1 MKLFTKYNRINIVAS
16 VIVFVVGSAAF
27 YFVLRLVLLRELD
40 GSLHTEQTEIISY
53 VRMHNSLPEVV
64 KAYNQQITFTPVPA
78 IQPGTV
84 YFSEKVRELQ
94 DDDDLEWA
102 RKLQFYITVAGKN
115 YKATVTKSQVETE
128 DLLQLVIMIGAG
140 MIALILFAGY
150 AINRAVIQRLWRPFY
165 KTVREVEQYQ
175 LAKQQALQL
184 PLSGTSEFDLLNQ
197 RLASMTERAQLE
209 YQVVKEFSANAAHEM
224 QTPLAVIRTHTE
236 ALMQDEHVLQHHNRS
251 IQTIE
256 QSVNRLTR
264 LNHDL
269 LLLARIENRQFSLQE
284 NIELDKVIGQ
294 KTGELVELLASKKIT
309 LRLQVTPVRIS
320 CNHHLIDVI
329 INNLLNNAI
338 RYNKESGFINIA
350 LTPRQLV
357 ISNTSHLPSL
367 EKDRISR
374 RFYRHPETKADG
386 NGLGL
391 SIVKQVCNVA
401 GYTLQYDYQQEMHV
415 FSIIL

>member
-1 MKLFTKYNRINIVAS
+1 MKLFTKYNRINIAAS
-16 VIVFVVGSAAF
+16 VVVFVVGSAAF

-40 GSLHTEQTEIISY
+40 GALHTEQTEIIAY
-53 VRMHNSLPEVV
+53 VQKYHRLPEVV

-84 YFSEKVRELQ
+84 YFSEKVRGLRNEEM
-94 DDDDLEWA
+94 EWA
-102 RKLQFYITVAGKN
+102 RKLQFGITVAGKN
-115 YKATVTKSQVETE
+115 YQATVTKSQVETE

-140 MIALILFAGY
+140 MIALILLAGY
-150 AINRAVIQRLWRPFY
+150 AINRVVIQRLWKPFY
-165 KTVREVEQYQ
+165 KTVQEVEQYQ
-175 LAKQQALQL
+175 LARQQALQL
-184 PLSGTSEFDLLNQ
+184 PFTGTSEFDLLNQ
-197 RLASMTERAQLE
+197 RLTRMTERAQTE

-236 ALMQDEHVLQHHNRS
+236 ALMQDEQVLQQHERS

-269 LLLARIENRQFSLQE
+269 LLLARIENRQFPLQE
-284 NIELDKVIGQ
+284 NIDLDKVIEQ
-294 KTGELVELLASKKIT
+294 KTGELAELLASKKIA
-309 LRLQVTPVRIS
+309 LQLKISPVRIS
-320 CNHHLIDVI
+320 SNHHLIEVI

-338 RYNKESGFINIA
+338 RYNREGGLIDIA
-350 LTPRQLV
+350 LTPQQVV
-357 ISNTSHLPSL
+357 IANTSTLPAL
-367 EKDRISR
+367 EKDKISH
-374 RFYRHPETKADG
+374 RFYRHPETKTDG

-401 GYTLQYDYQQEMHV
+401 GYTLQYDYRQQMHV
-415 FSIIL
+415 FSITL